1 MNYIKK
7 RWYEEFGWV
16 ENEDDLR
23 PELLDYVGALVL
35 DEHYNVNWKE
45 SSIPNMV
52 QSWKEDGLEETEQ
65 EIYNPDP
72 SNPFSPVY
80 YVTVDQGCSEREL
93 YRDIMASIKR
103 REKSYLSIGQPSD

>member
-1 MNYIKK
+1 MILRRELDSLLKITLYYQQLAGVEIVSEEDMNSIKK

-52 QSWKEDGLEETEQ
+52 LSWKEDGLEETEQ
-65 EIYNPDP
+65 A
-72 SNPFSPVY
+72 
-80 YVTVDQGCSEREL
+80 
-93 YRDIMASIKR
+93 RDI
-103 REKSYLSIGQPSD
+103 QPRSE